1 MEKEAPS
8 RPKPVVCQHL
18 RTPLFN
24 HVAVKTVS
32 SLGREHEVGEFGVAV
47 ADRQDLFEVSRCSG

>member
-1 MEKEAPS
+1 M
-8 RPKPVVCQHL
+8 VCQHL